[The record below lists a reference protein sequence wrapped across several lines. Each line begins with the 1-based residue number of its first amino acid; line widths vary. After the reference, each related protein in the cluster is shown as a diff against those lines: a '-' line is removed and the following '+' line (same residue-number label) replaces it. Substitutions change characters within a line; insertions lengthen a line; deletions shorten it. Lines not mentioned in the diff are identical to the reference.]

1 MSDEADPAVLC
12 AERQL
17 KLLAEMAEFGM
28 GLIRDLKAGE
38 ADTAEAFVRLSR
50 AVRLTFA
57 LETKTHQELRIL
69 TGEII
74 AVREAVEAKAAE
86 NERFLKEQAV
96 RRNKSEIRRHVL
108 AVAESES
115 ESLEDY
121 NAAWNR
127 LEEKLD
133 PEGLYHSI
141 GEWQTRYAVE
151 RLCEDLGLHP
161 DWDRWTGD
169 GWALSPPSM
178 RGEYARRA
186 GGGIGSAD
194 VSVPP
199 SPGWLLRASAS
210 QSPVLPPDAGG
221 RERDP
226 VDQALAQA
234 ASGSRLCAAA
244 PLRPG

>member
-1 MSDEADPAVLC
+1 MFDEADPAILC

-28 GLIRDLKAGE
+28 ALIRDLKAGE
-38 ADTAEAFVRLSR
+38 ADTPEAFVRLSR

-121 NAAWNR
+121 NTTWDR

-161 DWDRWTGD
+161 DWNRWTGD
-169 GWALSPPSM
+169 GWDE
-178 RGEYARRA
+178 RYVQARPHPTLASSRTQE
-186 GGGIGSAD
+186 
-194 VSVPP
+194 
-199 SPGWLLRASAS
+199 RASA
-210 QSPVLPPDAGG
+210 PKM
-221 RERDP
+221 RDP
-226 VDQALAQA
+226 VNQALAQA
-234 ASGSRLCAAA
+234 ASGSRLSAAA